1 MNQISRF
8 WLDAKYALGK
18 RTVIIFAALVIV
30 RLISLALY
38 PLMDMTEGRYGE
50 IARKMAELN
59 DWVTPWYEAGIPFW
73 GKPPLSFW
81 MSAIGVKLFGVNE
94 FAVRFPHFLAAL
106 LVIAIAYDWAKK
118 CLINPFYVIILLST
132 SFIFLVSS
140 GAVMTDMALCVGSTL
155 ALRAFWLSLRG
166 EESARKRE
174 QFLFFVG
181 LSTMLLAKGPVG
193 WVLVFLPIGLW
204 ALFSKSIKE
213 TWQGMHWIIGC
224 LVAILAVMPWYL
236 LAEQHTPGFLH
247 YFFVGEHWQRF
258 TVSGWKGDLYG
269 TAHATRRGT
278 IWLQF
283 IYATLPW
290 SLILAASAW
299 IYKKQVTVKKSA
311 QQLSKHK
318 QLSLYLLLATISPC
332 LFFTMSGNILWTYIL
347 PCVPAFALLLALY
360 LDSLGQTIAKKILL
374 IGTAFSA
381 LVFVGVL
388 STLTIGH
395 AADLKSAKSIT
406 RLYEAQHEAQNEA
419 KNEAQNKGLNMPGSI
434 ITPLVFLGDRPY
446 SAMFYSHG
454 KALKMGSLEEISLY
468 AKANPTYIAIKKN
481 QLAGLNE
488 QLKNLKAVGDSG
500 NYRLFLMLNRI

>member
-8 WLDAKYALGK
+8 WLDAKDALGK
-18 RTVIIFAALVIV
+18 HTVMIIAALIIV

-50 IARKMAELN
+50 IARKMAEMN
-59 DWVTPWYEAGIPFW
+59 DWITPWYDTGVPFW

-81 MSAIGVKLFGVNE
+81 MSAIGVKFFGVNE

-106 LVIAIAYDWAKK
+106 LVIVIAYDWAKK
-118 CLINPFYVIILLST
+118 SQINPFYVIIILST

-155 ALRAFWLSLRG
+155 ALRACWLSLRG
-166 EESARKRE
+166 KESAKKRE
-174 QFLFFVG
+174 QVLFFIG
-181 LSTMLLAKGPVG
+181 LSIMLLAKGPVG

-204 ALFSKSIKE
+204 ALLSKSIKE
-213 TWQGMHWIIGC
+213 TWQGLAWIIGG
-224 LVAILAVMPWYL
+224 LAAILVVTPWYL

-247 YFFVGEHWQRF
+247 CFFVGEHWQRF

-269 TAHATRRGT
+269 TAHATRHGT

-290 SLILAASAW
+290 SFILAISAW
-299 IYKKQVTVKKSA
+299 VYRKSA
-311 QQLSKHK
+311 VSKRPATEK
-318 QLSLYLLLATISPC
+318 DLSLFLLLATISPC

-347 PCVPAFALLLALY
+347 PGVPAFAMLLALY
-360 LDSLGQTIAKKILL
+360 LDKLGEAIAKKILF
-374 IGTAFSA
+374 IGTTASA
-381 LVFVGVL
+381 LVFVSVL

-406 RLYEAQHEAQNEA
+406 QLYEAQ
-419 KNEAQNKGLNMPGSI
+419 NM
-434 ITPLVFLGDRPY
+434 TKDHMAPLVFLGDRPY

-454 KALKMGSLEEISLY
+454 LALKMASLEEISLY
-468 AKANPTYIAIKKN
+468 AKTNPTYIAIKKN
-481 QLAGLNE
+481 KLSSLE
-488 QLKNLKAVGDSG
+488 QALKNLTVVGDTG
-500 NYRLFLMLNRI
+500 NYRLFLMLNHI

>member
-1 MNQISRF
+1 MPFLNQISRF

-18 RTVIIFAALVIV
+18 RTVIIFAALVIL

-50 IARKMAELN
+50 IARKMAEIN
-59 DWVTPWYEAGIPFW
+59 DWITPWYEASIPFW

-81 MSAIGVKLFGVNE
+81 MSALGVKLFGVNE

-155 ALRAFWLSLRG
+155 ALRAFWLCLRG
-166 EESARKRE
+166 NESYRKRE
-174 QFLFFVG
+174 KILFFFG
-181 LSTMLLAKGPVG
+181 LSIMLLAKGPVG
-193 WVLVFLPIGLW
+193 WVLVFLPISLW

-213 TWQGMHWIIGC
+213 TWKGNPWIISC
-224 LVAILAVMPWYL
+224 LAAILVAMPWYL
-236 LAEQHTPGFLH
+236 LAEQQTPGFLH

-269 TAHATRRGT
+269 SAHATRRGT

-283 IYATLPW
+283 IYASLPW
-290 SLILAASAW
+290 SLILAVSVWA
-299 IYKKQVTVKKSA
+299 YKKHVAVKKSA
-311 QQLSKHK
+311 QQLNKQK
-318 QLSLYLLLATISPC
+318 QLILYLLLATISPC

-347 PCVPAFALLLALY
+347 PGVPAFALLLALY
-360 LDSLGQTIAKKILL
+360 LESLGQVIAKKILL

-381 LVFVGVL
+381 LVFIGVL

-395 AADLKSAKSIT
+395 VADLKSAKSIT
-406 RLYEAQHEAQNEA
+406 RLYEAEYATL
-419 KNEAQNKGLNMPGSI
+419 NEAQNVQNKNI
-434 ITPLVFLGDRPY
+434 APLVFLSERPY

-454 KALKMGSLEEISLY
+454 KALKMGSLDEISLY
-468 AKANPTYIAIKKN
+468 AKANPTFIAIKKN
-481 QLAGLNE
+481 KLSGLND
-488 QLKNLKAVGDSG
+488 QLQHLKAVGDSG
-500 NYRLFLMLNRI
+500 NYRLYLMINRI